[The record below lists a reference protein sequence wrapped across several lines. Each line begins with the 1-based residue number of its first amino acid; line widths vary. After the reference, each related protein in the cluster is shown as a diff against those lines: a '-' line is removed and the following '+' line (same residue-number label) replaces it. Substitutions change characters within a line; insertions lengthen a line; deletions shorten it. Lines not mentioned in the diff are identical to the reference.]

1 MSLPAVHAP
10 AEPPPNAPPS
20 ERPTPV
26 NAGSS
31 GSGVRGLGRALG
43 RTVPSL
49 LIVLALLGAWQA
61 YARLGGLQDDVL
73 PAPTDVATQLWENR
87 GDLWENT
94 LPTLRAT
101 LLGFAFALT
110 AGFTLSVLIDS
121 SVILRRAILPLLI
134 VSQTLPI
141 IAIAP
146 LVVIWFG
153 FGLLPKVLLVALVTF
168 FAITVSL
175 VEGYRAADPD
185 AEGLLR
191 SMGAGRWRIFR
202 SLRLPTAM
210 PYFFAGL
217 RISITYAVVGA
228 IFAEYAGASEGLGI
242 YMQNAKNSFR
252 TDLVLAAVVVSAA
265 LTLVLFALTHLVE
278 RLTIPWARVA
288 RGQGDG
294 R

>member
-1 MSLPAVHAP
+1 VVRAV
-10 AEPPPNAPPS
+10 PPLVLVA
-20 ERPTPV
+20 
-26 NAGSS
+26 
-31 GSGVRGLGRALG
+31 
-43 RTVPSL
+43 L
-49 LIVLALLGAWQA
+49 LIVGWQL
-61 YARLGGLQDDVL
+61 YARHGGLEDDVL
-73 PAPTDVATQLWENR
+73 PAPTDVASALWDNR
-87 GDLWENT
+87 GDLWDNA

-101 LLGFAFALT
+101 GLGFALAL
-110 AGFTLSVLIDS
+110 ALGFGLSVLIDS
-121 SVILRRAILPLLI
+121 STILRRAILPVLV

-175 VEGYRAADPD
+175 VEGYGAADPD

-191 SMGAGRWRIFR
+191 SMGAGRVRIFR

-252 TDLVLAAVVVSAA
+252 TDLVIAAVVVSAA
-265 LTLVLFALTHLVE
+265 LTLVLFALTHVVE
-278 RLTIPWARVA
+278 RLVIPWSRVA
-288 RGQGDG
+288 RGTEAG